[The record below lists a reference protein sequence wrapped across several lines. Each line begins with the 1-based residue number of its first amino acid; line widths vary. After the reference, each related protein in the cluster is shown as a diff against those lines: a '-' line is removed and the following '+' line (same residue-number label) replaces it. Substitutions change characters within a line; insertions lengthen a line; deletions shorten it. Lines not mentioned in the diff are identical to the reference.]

1 MTYSGRILK
10 SLSLLAVLAAAGCA
24 GQKPTSQTQSG
35 TYSITYENVSALV
48 GVHAGTGRLILE
60 DGSEYAFKAD
70 GYSLA
75 GIGYSIATAKG
86 KIYNLRQPAD
96 LTGEYGAS
104 GGAAILGYGNGKA
117 GLKNRGNDVFLDVD
131 SDETGLRLGLGGGFV
146 TFRLGDQLKGP
157 RVAAIEPVTSKPAP
171 PPVLPTKPVSH
182 SIEFGYDKSRVS
194 LAIGKQLD
202 PIAETWRDKPVTFV
216 VVGHADTVGTDAYNT
231 GLSKKRAENVRKA
244 LVERG
249 IAADRIT
256 ATGVGEAGLAVATPE
271 GTRLRANR
279 RVVITVTSTR

>member
-86 KIYNLRQPAD
+86 NIYNLRQPAD

-171 PPVLPTKPVSH
+171 PPVLPAKPVSH

>member
-157 RVAAIEPVTSKPAP
+157 RVAAIEPVTSKP
-171 PPVLPTKPVSH
+171 VSH

-202 PIAETWRDKPVTFV
+202 PIAETWRDKPATFV
-216 VVGHADTVGTDAYNT
+216 VVGHDDTVGTDAYNT